1 MNGSEE
7 IKAAHLSL
15 SPLDWEFR
23 QIACEDS
30 EFLSRS
36 TFSILDEDHDLLTYR
51 LQSWPTFLGAAKLA
65 EIRRA
70 GLAVHRLLRRIPEC
84 LFENDPERI
93 SEFYGFDNAIQTQF
107 LIEEPNCIAGAVS
120 RGDFIDTASG
130 FRCIEFNTG
139 ANLGGWETGILA
151 SMLLKIPPIERF
163 VRERGLQL
171 SITDTVQALCDHI
184 IDEAERKG
192 IIKGGELNIAFTF
205 AQSLLTTRAPIFMA
219 HFEREYRDRLL
230 RRYPDLTGRVIAAPM
245 DGFTCRHGTLF
256 QGEIPIH
263 AIVEIDNIVTDFEV
277 YKAMKGGF
285 ALLYNG
291 PVNFMMTSK
300 RNIALLSE
308 NRNSERFTAEERE
321 LIEAY
326 IPWTTRV
333 QPHYVDYQGRRTY
346 LPDLLARER
355 ESLVL
360 KDSLSAGG
368 AGVRLGR
375 FTPQAEWEET
385 IDLALERG
393 DWLVQE
399 AVESLPYLY
408 QRGEFGCS
416 PHNVIWGPFIFGDRY
431 GGVVL
436 RMQPKADKG
445 AVNLSL
451 TATEG
456 IVFEV

>member
-7 IKAAHLSL
+7 IKAAHVAL

-30 EFLSRS
+30 ELLSRS
-36 TFSILDEDHDLLTYR
+36 TFAILDEDHDLLTYR
-51 LQSWPTFLGAAKLA
+51 LQSWPTFLGAAKLE

-70 GLAVHRLLRRIPEC
+70 GLAVHRLLRRIPERI
-84 LFENDPERI
+84 FDNNAERI
-93 SEFYGFDNAIQTQF
+93 SEFYGLDDPVRTQF

-130 FRCIEFNTG
+130 FRCIEFNMG

-151 SMLLKIPPIERF
+151 EMLLAIPPIGRF
-163 VRERGLQL
+163 IRERGLRL
-171 SITDTVQALCDHI
+171 SITDTVHALCDHI
-184 IDEAERKG
+184 IDEAESKG
-192 IIKGGELNIAFTF
+192 IARDGELNVAFTF
-205 AQSLLTTRAPIFMA
+205 SQELLTTRAPTFAA
-219 HFEREYRDRLL
+219 HMERALRDRLL
-230 RRYPDLTGRVIAAPM
+230 RRRPDLTGRVIACCE
-245 DGFTCRHGTLF
+245 DFTCCDGSLFHGA
-256 QGEIPIH
+256 IPIH
-263 AIVEIDNIVTDFEV
+263 AVVEIDAPGTHFEV
-277 YKAMKGGF
+277 YKAMKGGR

-291 PVNFMMTSK
+291 PMNFMLTSK

-308 NRNSERFTAEERE
+308 HRDSERFTAEERA
-321 LIEAY
+321 LIAAY

-333 QPHYVDYQGRRTY
+333 LPHHIDFRGRRVY

-385 IDLALERG
+385 IDLALDRG

-399 AVESLPYLY
+399 AIESLPYLY
-408 QRGEFGCS
+408 QNGELGCS
-416 PHNVIWGPFIFGDRY
+416 PHNVIWGPFVFGDRY